1 MYLME
6 TLVIVHVIPALN
18 LMEIVTL
25 IISVKLV
32 LYVVQRIVQSHLV
45 LIGTQIVVMMQ
56 LLGTKIFAHL
66 IILVNLEKVIV
77 ILLMNARMV
86 YFVDQKIVKIHHQW
100 IVVSLKV
107 INYLLHVL
115 FLFNF
120 VNIFNTSYRFV

>member
-1 MYLME
+1 ME

-45 LIGTQIVVMMQ
+45 LIGTQIVVMVQ

-66 IILVNLEKVIV
+66 IVLVNLEKVIV

-107 INYLLHVL
+107 INYLRHVL

-120 VNIFNTSYRFV
+120 VNIFNTPYRFV

>member
-100 IVVSLKV
+100 IAVSLKV
-107 INYLLHVL
+107 IIYL
-115 FLFNF
+115 FTTRSFPF
-120 VNIFNTSYRFV
+120 QFR